1 MTATERAEQHSQ
13 NMAKI
18 EENNNQLRQ
27 IGDLLDALVAQR
39 DGLKAENNL
48 FRIHLVNFLNTWEA
62 KWDRKDL
69 DKSEL
74 SYEEIEEY
82 KQAASFMAKFGRT
95 NNRIDEVTE
104 YIETI
109 TI

>member
-1 MTATERAEQHSQ
+1 MDLTAHKLQHSQ
-13 NMAKI
+13 NMAKL
-18 EENNNQLRQ
+18 EENMNSLQELDKLMDNIIAQNK
-27 IGDLLDALVAQR
+27 LL
-39 DGLKAENNL
+39 
-48 FRIHLVNFLNTWEA
+48 RIHLVNFLNTWEA

-82 KQAASFMAKFGRT
+82 KQAASFMAKFGRA

-104 YIETI
+104 YIESLTI
-109 TI
+109 